1 MSARAAEEQIR
12 ELARGLAPVRPI
24 PPLRWV
30 LGAAVALGLVA
41 PFAAHWLLGGP
52 GVRPGGIA
60 VVSLPYL
67 ATLAGL
73 VLVAFG
79 ALGAALATAVPGRE
93 AAARLGARL
102 AVGAGAIAVAGG
114 VFGIAAGDGLAAGE
128 RITDCLSCIGRSLTL
143 GAGPVLLACAFIVY
157 AAVRRPGTGTAWALA
172 GGVALGAAAV
182 HATCPSE
189 SPLHWLVAHTVAPV
203 MAVLLLTV
211 PLATLLARRARRD

>member
-1 MSARAAEEQIR
+1 MTTHAAEEHTR
-12 ELARGLAPVRPI
+12 DLAPPPAPVRPI

-30 LGAAVALGLVA
+30 LGAAVVLGVVA

-52 GVRPGGIA
+52 GVRPGGLA
-60 VVSLPYL
+60 VVNLPYL

-73 VLVAFG
+73 VLVALG

-93 AAARLGARL
+93 VAARLGARL
-102 AVGAGAIAVAGG
+102 AIGAGAIAVAAG
-114 VFGIAAGDGLAAGE
+114 VFGTVAGDWLAAGE
-128 RITDCLSCIGRSLTL
+128 KITDCLSCIGRSVTL

-172 GGVALGAAAV
+172 GGVALGAVAV

-189 SPLHWLVAHTVAPV
+189 SPLHWLVAHTLAPV
-203 MAVLLLTV
+203 MAVLLLTA